1 MKTLNIKSL
10 NEPIMKHII
19 VDKFGQE
26 YYDFLLIEGFK
37 SSKNDSYCYKKHN
50 DDWIDSC
57 LYKNIESNNYTI
69 NVYIFENGIGVDFDY
84 ICGGNSST
92 NFWNFKSYTFEEAY
106 DLMVGDVNR
115 WR

>member
-10 NEPIMKHII
+10 NEPKMKHII

-50 DDWIDSC
+50 DDWTDSC

-106 DLMVGDVNR
+106 DLMVGDVR